1 MIRPAT
7 IADAQRIAEIDIA
20 GERFAYQKI
29 VPKNILDEMLNLE
42 DRTSRV
48 QRWITEKFFSVYV
61 YEDNESGII
70 KGMMGFG
77 ECGDSDKSDAFE
89 LHFIYMDPAFSRQGI
104 GGQLIDFFESGQT
117 GFLLILETNQE
128 RSNNFYGSVLAELT
142 NTSTRSQTYAYTH
155 NAEGGD
161 QLAEAYAVS
170 MTLGDTESAPA
181 LLYVRNGEIHDRLDS
196 IYDSS
201 ILNTFIAKYRSA
213 AIRR

>member
-29 VPKNILDEMLNLE
+29 VPKNILDETLNLE

-104 GGQLIDFFESGQT
+104 GGQLIDFFESEGKNL
-117 GFLLILETNQE
+117 GYKAFVVWVLEENE
-128 RSNNFYGSVLAELT
+128 IGKSFYEKNG
-142 NTSTRSQTYAYTH
+142 YAPDGKEKIFQRF
-155 NAEGGD
+155 NKK
-161 QLAEAYAVS
+161 
-170 MTLGDTESAPA
+170 
-181 LLYVRNGEIHDRLDS
+181 EIRY
-196 IYDSS
+196 I
-201 ILNTFIAKYRSA
+201 KCVK
-213 AIRR
+213 